1 MKNRSGFLGFVIFL
15 FLSLSLILFIWFQGR
30 EMMILYFEKL
40 NVPNTEKKSYFSE
53 VISKNFILKSF
64 LLIFSFVSVPSI
76 FRYFRKKKGE
86 EEKFWKDFYK
96 ENEDWNNLT
105 LKFKEML
112 GKSYVP
118 ETEVISPEIVIEN
131 IGGVTDHVLT
141 RLERLIQEGKN
152 SLSRQPTEE
161 DISSRLRDTPSP
173 LDTVFINSLEE
184 LIDSSVEE
192 TSEIDE

>member
-1 MKNRSGFLGFVIFL
+1 
-15 FLSLSLILFIWFQGR
+15 
-30 EMMILYFEKL
+30 MMILYFEKL